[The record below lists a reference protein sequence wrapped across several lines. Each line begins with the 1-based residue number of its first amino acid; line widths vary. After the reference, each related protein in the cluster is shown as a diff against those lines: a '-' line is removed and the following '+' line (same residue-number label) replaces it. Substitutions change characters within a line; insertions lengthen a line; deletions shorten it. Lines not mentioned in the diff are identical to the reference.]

1 MKKLTLTVVCA
12 LAVAG
17 AAVSQGTVNWS
28 SASTSLIV
36 QTNSTVISALFGG
49 GATGSGAAGV
59 MGTGA
64 QVGAASYYF
73 TLLDQAYTGSQA
85 AAPTSLAALATWSQ
99 AWTTPTVYATNGT
112 VAGRPIMTP
121 ANDNGQVVSWANGTT
136 NSIVLVG
143 WSANLGTSWAV
154 VSNELAT
161 GSYLSVL
168 NGVNGFVGFSATGY
182 IAPGSANPGNSIFG
196 SAPLANVGL
205 PIYNPSG
212 TPMYLDLLPVPEPA
226 TLALAGLGGLS
237 LLLFRRQ
244 RK

>member
-17 AAVSQGTVNWS
+17 AAFAQGTVNWS

-36 QTNSTVISALFGG
+36 QTNSTVYSPLFGG
-49 GATGSGAAGV
+49 GATGTGAAGV

-85 AAPTSLAALATWSQ
+85 AVPTSLSALATWSP
-99 AWTTPTVYATNGT
+99 AWASATVYATNGT

-121 ANDNGQVVSWANGTT
+121 ANDNGQIVNWATGTT
-136 NSIVLVG
+136 NSIILVG
-143 WSANLGTSWAV
+143 WSANLGTSWLV
-154 VSNELAT
+154 VSNGLAT
-161 GSYLSVL
+161 GSYISVL
-168 NGVNGFVGFSATGY
+168 GGANGFVGFSATGY
-182 IAPGSANPGNSIFG
+182 IAPGSANPGNSLFG
-196 SAPLANVGL
+196 SAALANIGL

-212 TPMYLDLLPVPEPA
+212 SPMVLYALPVPEPA

-237 LLLFRRQ
+237 MLLFRRQ